1 MAEPHDLPPLREVI
15 RRYQLSAFKGLGQ
28 HFLLDGNM
36 TAKIARAAG
45 DLAGRTVYE
54 GGPGPGGLTR
64 ALPAAG
70 AARVIAVE
78 RDGRCREALAE
89 LATAYPGR
97 LDVIDGDALRIDERS
112 LLPPGTVTVAN
123 LPYNISGPLV
133 ARWLER
139 LDLFHSLTLMFQREV
154 AERLAAPP
162 GGKTYGRLSVLTQWA
177 CEVKTRFDL
186 PPQAFVPPP
195 KVWSRVVSLLPR
207 PEPLA
212 PADPAVLHRVV
223 AAAFSLSDRSDAY
236 EVSKSRSSTPAPSP
250 FSSTTSMW
258 LRPVSPPVSEGNDP
272 VNDNVSASAARA
284 SVSSAERLESE
295 PPVLLFTPRTAS
307 LTDRCSASTL
317 FPLPVNNAFCSTR
330 SASKAST
337 SSPSPPLSSSLYT
350 FTSSISLAANANFN
364 FSPRSRSIRAR
375 TMCPRAFAWILA
387 AARCSSSSR
396 NASLRGLGATD
407 LNPKPGAGVV

>member
-28 HFLLDGNM
+28 PFLLDGNM

-54 GGPGPGGLTR
+54 VGPGPGGLTR
-64 ALPAAG
+64 ALLAAG

-195 KVWSRVVSLLPR
+195 KVTSAVVHLVPR
-207 PEPLA
+207 TEPLPCRLA
-212 PADPAVLHRVV
+212 HLEKVTAAAVETWRALGTGRPRFLYVHQMWLHEPYDTEPERV
-223 AAAFSLSDRSDAY
+223 AA
-236 EVSKSRSSTPAPSP
+236 
-250 FSSTTSMW
+250 
-258 LRPVSPPVSEGNDP
+258 LRE
-272 VNDNVSASAARA
+272 
-284 SVSSAERLESE
+284 
-295 PPVLLFTPRTAS
+295 
-307 LTDRCSASTL
+307 TL
-317 FPLPVNNAFCSTR
+317 
-330 SASKAST
+330 
-337 SSPSPPLSSSLYT
+337 LSSEY
-350 FTSSISLAANANFN
+350 
-364 FSPRSRSIRAR
+364 AR
-375 TMCPRAFAWILA
+375 RF
-387 AARCSSSSR
+387 
-396 NASLRGLGATD
+396 D
-407 LNPKPGAGVV
+407 V